1 MLDHIF
7 LSASDLNRSVNFYE
21 KALQPLGIKHYVDFD
36 GKDGPEGHPDLKGFG
51 SNKRAFFWLK
61 QGLADPRAIH
71 IGFVA
76 SSEAEVNAFYEAAI
90 AAGAR
95 DNGKP
100 GARVYYDP
108 RYYAANILDPD
119 GYSIEVV
126 FKNWQHPQP

>member
-7 LSASDLNRSVNFYE
+7 LSASDLNRSVTFYE
-21 KALQPLGIKHYVDFD
+21 QALQPLGIQHYVDYD

-51 SNKRAFFWLK
+51 RNDRAFFWLR

-76 SSEAEVNAFYEAAI
+76 DSEAEVNAFYEAAI

-100 GARVYYDP
+100 GARLYYDP
-108 RYYAANILDPD
+108 HYYAANILDPD
-119 GYSIEVV
+119 G
-126 FKNWQHPQP
+126 